1 MKKGLSIVLSL
12 ILLTIPVISA
22 YAAEAEPVLNYSG
35 VTVSEAEPVF
45 DDSANASADTEAE
58 DVDLGEETPAAEVE
72 YAQAEETVGD
82 ADAPVDN
89 IVIEDFTGT
98 VENLPDSDELF
109 ENYVNDVFG
118 IEEYSETIHMPPL
131 YRNALDAQQKVMY
144 DYLKAQII
152 LVADGS
158 ISSSVFN
165 IKNDIGSESL
175 AYTAAEL
182 GVSAI
187 ISGGS
192 VTEDASRAIRSK
204 FVAVMD
210 ALILDSPYYL
220 YWFDKVSGYSYSL
233 AGSTSRLYISKISL
247 KVSADY
253 SVSGT
258 TGTYEA
264 DVQKTGAATTAAQT
278 AQGVVSQHVMEL
290 DYDKLTSYKNYI
302 LDAVDYNYDVINTPT
317 NYGDPWQLIW
327 VFDGNPDTKV
337 VCEGYSKAFQYL
349 CNKSVWHDESFECR
363 SVVGSMDGGG
373 HMWNVVALGGN
384 NYLVDVTNS
393 EYQLNSGGGLSYS
406 PGCAG
411 KLFMAG
417 ASGGSV
423 SDGYVISWESYQ
435 AVLGGLTW
443 TLPAAS
449 VTYIYDV
456 EGDSST
462 TTVYEEGELALS
474 SSYYD
479 NSGEYHRYGFNEF
492 FEDDYGRPVAGYECD
507 ACGLKKNYAITK
519 TEFDPY
525 CFSYETSKDV
535 LDALLNTCGMGEEDF
550 SIHYEIVMAD
560 GLIGTG
566 ISGNPTAAYN
576 VFSVVAAY
584 DGDTE
589 LGGVVILN
597 PIYIKNPEYS
607 FALTIP
613 DDWKTM
619 DWDQYSIR
627 VRLIGDDVKVIG
639 TFKPDD
645 DTVSITAE
653 ELGDFEL
660 ELVKLDVTP
669 TPTVTPTVTP
679 TPTPTLTPTPTPT
692 VTPTPTPTP
701 TITPTP
707 TLTPTP
713 TPTITPTPTLTPTP
727 TVTPTPTPTPAISG
741 FSDVQDQSHPYYN
754 AIYWAADEGITK
766 GYSDGTFGINRSC
779 TRGEMMMF
787 LWRFAGKPEP
797 KKVSKSPFNDVPKT
811 HTFYKPILWGYQ
823 EGITKGYSDGLFG
836 IMRNVSRGEAMMFL
850 WRLKGKPAPKAVS
863 KIPFKDVPTSHAF
876 YKAILWGS
884 QKNITKGYT
893 SGPKKGNFGINDNC
907 TRGQIVTFLYRANDI

>member
-1 MKKGLSIVLSL
+1 MK
-12 ILLTIPVISA
+12 
-22 YAAEAEPVLNYSG
+22 
-35 VTVSEAEPVF
+35 
-45 DDSANASADTEAE
+45 E
-58 DVDLGEETPAAEVE
+58 DE
-72 YAQAEETVGD
+72 
-82 ADAPVDN
+82 
-89 IVIEDFTGT
+89 TGT
-98 VENLPDSDELF
+98 VEYLPDSDELF
-109 ENYVNDVFG
+109 ESYVNDVFG
-118 IEEYSETIHMPPL
+118 FEEYSDAIHIPPL
-131 YRNALDAQQKVMY
+131 YRNALDEKQTVIY
-144 DYLKAQII
+144 NYLKEKIMLI
-152 LVADGS
+152 ADGS
-158 ISSSVFN
+158 LSSTSFDLA
-165 IKNDIGSESL
+165 NDIGYDSL
-175 AYTAAEL
+175 SYTAEEL
-182 GVSAI
+182 GVSANV
-187 ISGGS
+187 SGGS
-192 VTEDASRAIRSK
+192 ITEEANNAMRQKVIT
-204 FVAVMD
+204 
-210 ALILDSPYYL
+210 LLGTLLLDIPYHL
-220 YWFDKVSGYSYSL
+220 YWFDKETGYRYNL
-233 AGSTSRLYISKISL
+233 VGVDDGTSTGVYNICLSKIRFF
-247 KVSADY
+247 VSSDY
-253 SVSGT
+253 SK
-258 TGTYEA
+258 TGKKSTYDA
-264 DVQKTGAATTAAQT
+264 DTQKTGAATMAAQT
-278 AQGVVSQHVMEL
+278 AQLVVAEHAFED
-290 DYDKLTSYKNYI
+290 DYDKLKSYKDYI
-302 LDAVDYNYDVINTPT
+302 IEATDYNYNAGGA
-317 NYGDPWQLIW
+317 NYGNPWQLIW
-327 VFDGNPDTKV
+327 VFDGDPETKV

-349 CNKSVWHDESFECR
+349 CDQSRWHNRDFECR
-363 SVVGSMDGGG
+363 SVVGYMDGGA
-373 HMWNVVALGGN
+373 HMWNVVAIDGN

-393 EYQLNSGGGLSYS
+393 EYQFTSGGGLSYS

-417 ASGGSV
+417 ATSGSV
-423 SDGYVISWESYQ
+423 NDGYVISWDDYT
-435 AVLGGLTW
+435 ANLGGYNW
-443 TLPAAS
+443 NLPGDS
-449 VTYIYDV
+449 ITYIYNTVSDQ
-456 EGDSST
+456 ST
-462 TTVYEEGELALS
+462 TTVYEESELALS
-474 SSYYD
+474 SSYYYYG
-479 NSGEYHRYGFNEF
+479 NSGVYHHYCFSDF
-492 FEDDYGRPVAGYECD
+492 YEDDYGRPVASYECD
-507 ACGLKKNYAITK
+507 ACGLKKNFAITK
-519 TEFDPY
+519 TEVDPY
-525 CFSYETSKDV
+525 CFSYETSKDL
-535 LDALLNTCGMGEEDF
+535 LDTLLNTCGMGEEDF

-566 ISGNPTAAYN
+566 TSGNPTAAYN

-584 DGDTE
+584 DGDTA
-589 LGGVVILN
+589 LGGVVIHN

-639 TFKPDD
+639 IFKPDD

-669 TPTVTPTVTP
+669 TPTITP

-692 VTPTPTPTP
+692 
-701 TITPTP
+701 
-707 TLTPTP
+707 LTPTP
-713 TPTITPTPTLTPTP
+713 IPTA
-727 TVTPTPTPTPAISG
+727 TPTPAISG
-741 FSDVQDQSHPYYN
+741 FSDVQDKSHPYYN

-823 EGITKGYSDGLFG
+823 EGITKGYSDGSFG
-836 IMRNVSRGEAMMFL
+836 IKRNVSRGEAMMFL